1 MIIQCIAVDDEPL
14 ALNILEDYISK
25 IPYLELKKT
34 FTSGLACIEYLKENK
49 TDLLFLDI
57 QMEELSGIQL
67 LKVLKDRPEVIFTT
81 AYHNY
86 AIQGFDLDVTDY
98 LLKPISFERFLIA
111 VDKVY
116 EKITL
121 RKMPAMHSQESSN
134 KNSDKDFF
142 FVKTEFRLQKVFLSD
157 ILYIEGMG
165 DYVRIVTNQE
175 RIMTLQS
182 FKKVESVL
190 TEPRFVRVH
199 RSYMVALDK
208 ITSVERNRIRIGD
221 QLIPVGE
228 NYRKSFFALLENNG
242 LT

>member
-14 ALNILEDYISK
+14 ALNILEEYIKK
-25 IPYLELKKT
+25 IPYLDLKMT
-34 FTSGLACIEYLKENK
+34 FTSALECIDYLKQNK
-49 TDLLFLDI
+49 VDLLFLDI

-81 AYHNY
+81 AYNKY

-116 EKITL
+116 EKINLKKSPVVTS
-121 RKMPAMHSQESSN
+121 HETSS
-134 KNSDKDFF
+134 KSGEKDFF

-165 DYVRIVTNQE
+165 DYVRIVTTKE

-199 RSYMVALDK
+199 RSYMIALDK

-228 NYRKSFFALLENNG
+228 NYRKAFFAMLESNG

>member
-1 MIIQCIAVDDEPL
+1 MIINCIAVDDEPL
-14 ALNILEDYISK
+14 ALNIIEDYIKK

-34 FTSGLACIEYLKENK
+34 FTSGLECIDYLKQNK
-49 TDLLFLDI
+49 VDLLFLDI

-67 LKVLKDRPEVIFTT
+67 LKVIKDRPEVIFTT
-81 AYHNY
+81 AYNQY
-86 AIQGFDLDVTDY
+86 AVQGFELDVTDY

-116 EKITL
+116 EKLSLKKIPG
-121 RKMPAMHSQESSN
+121 MQHQETGA
-134 KNSDKDFF
+134 KPGEKDFF
-142 FVKTEFRLQKVFLSD
+142 FVKTEFRLQKVMLSD

-165 DYVRIVTNQE
+165 DYVRIVTNKE

-190 TEPRFVRVH
+190 TEPRFIRVH
-199 RSYMVALDK
+199 RSYMIALDK
-208 ITSVERNRIRIGD
+208 ITSVERNRIKIGD

-228 NYRKSFFALLENNG
+228 NYRKAFFALLESNG

>member
-34 FTSGLACIEYLKENK
+34 FTSALACIEYLKENK
-49 TDLLFLDI
+49 VDLLFLDI

-116 EKITL
+116 EKVCR
-121 RKMPAMHSQESSN
+121 RKTPVAQPQDSN
-134 KNSDKDFF
+134 KQSSEKDFF

-165 DYVRIVTNQE
+165 DYVRIVTTQE

-190 TEPRFVRVH
+190 VEPRFVRVH

>member
-1 MIIQCIAVDDEPL
+1 MIIPCIAVDDEPL
-14 ALNILEDYISK
+14 ALNILEEYIKK
-25 IPYLELKKT
+25 IPYLDLKKT
-34 FTSGLACIEYLKENK
+34 FTSALECIDYLKQNK
-49 TDLLFLDI
+49 VDLLFLDI

-81 AYHNY
+81 AYNKY

-116 EKITL
+116 EKINLKKT
-121 RKMPAMHSQESSN
+121 PAIPAYESSS
-134 KNSDKDFF
+134 KSTEKDFF

-165 DYVRIVTNQE
+165 DYVRIVTTKE

-199 RSYMVALDK
+199 RSYMIALDK

-228 NYRKSFFALLENNG
+228 NYRKAFFAMLENNG

>member
-34 FTSGLACIEYLKENK
+34 FTSALACIEYLKENK
-49 TDLLFLDI
+49 VDLLFLDI

-116 EKITL
+116 EKVCR
-121 RKMPAMHSQESSN
+121 RKTPAVQQQDNNKQSSE
-134 KNSDKDFF
+134 KDFF

-165 DYVRIVTNQE
+165 DYVRIVTTTE

-190 TEPRFVRVH
+190 VEPRFVRVH

>member
-1 MIIQCIAVDDEPL
+1 MIIPCIVVDDEPL
-14 ALNILEDYISK
+14 ALNILEEYIKK
-25 IPYLELKKT
+25 IPYLDLKKS
-34 FTSGLACIEYLKENK
+34 FTSALECIDYLKQNK
-49 TDLLFLDI
+49 VDLLFLDI

-67 LKVLKDRPEVIFTT
+67 LKVLKERPEVIFTT
-81 AYHNY
+81 AYNEY

-116 EKITL
+116 EKISL
-121 RKMPAMHSQESSN
+121 KKMPVMQQLESAAKPN
-134 KNSDKDFF
+134 EKDFF

-165 DYVRIVTNQE
+165 DYVRIVTTKE

-199 RSYMVALDK
+199 RSYMIALDK

>member
-121 RKMPAMHSQESSN
+121 RKMPALHTQESGS
-134 KNSDKDFF
+134 KSSDKDFF